1 MKSEKIIIIV
11 LIVILF
17 IGIIFG
23 FCKYKQ
29 LNNEISILSESNQNL
44 LSEREQLLKER
55 EDCRLETNGLKE
67 SLNLLQEDVFK
78 IKKSCLTE
86 NVCKNRFPGVR
97 YKCNDLGEAHDDGTK
112 LCECTDNCE
121 VQFD

>member
-1 MKSEKIIIIV
+1 MKLEKILILILV
-11 LIVILF
+11 LVLLL
-17 IGIIFG
+17 GIIFG
-23 FCKYKQ
+23 FYKYKQ
-29 LNNEISILSESNQNL
+29 LNNEISTLSESNQNL
-44 LSEREQLLKER
+44 LSEREQLLEER
-55 EDCRLETNGLKE
+55 EDCKLETKGLTE

-97 YKCNDLGEAHDDGTK
+97 YKCNDFGEAHEDGTK

>member
-1 MKSEKIIIIV
+1 MKGKKLLAIV
-11 LIVILF
+11 LGVILLVV
-17 IGIIFG
+17 IIFSIY
-23 FCKYKQ
+23 KYTQ
-29 LNNEISILSESNQNL
+29 LNNEISTLSESNQHL

-55 EDCRLETNGLKE
+55 DDCKIETKGLRD
-67 SLNLLQEDVFK
+67 SLDLLQDDVFK

-97 YKCNDLGEAHDDGTK
+97 YKCNDFGEAHEDGTK

>member
-1 MKSEKIIIIV
+1 MKLEKILIIV
-11 LIVILF
+11 LVVILL
-17 IGIIFG
+17 IAIIFG
-23 FCKYKQ
+23 VCKYKQ
-29 LNNEISILSESNQNL
+29 LNNEISTLSESNQRF

-55 EDCRLETNGLKE
+55 DDCRLETKGLQE
-67 SLNLLQEDVFK
+67 SLNLLQDDVFK

-97 YKCNDLGEAHDDGTK
+97 YKCNDFGEAHEDGTK